1 VDVSWNGGGRIH
13 ARRAVLEELAF
24 RAALTWRAALASA
37 RLGLG
42 LYAVANDEH
51 HVVHDEDDDGDVAR

>member
-24 RAALTWRAALASA
+24 RAALTWRAVLRQHVSVSA
-37 RLGLG
+37 CTPSQTTSIMSSTMKTTTGT
-42 LYAVANDEH
+42 
-51 HVVHDEDDDGDVAR
+51 